1 MEFSE
6 VRSERIPMQLSNG
19 AIAFVEISQTGHQ
32 DVAFDLKPF
41 NQVTQALEGIIDA
54 ISGTLHR
61 TLPDKACVKFGL
73 EIGIEAGQ
81 LTAVIVKGA
90 SRANLEITLE
100 WNRTQ

>member
-6 VRSERIPMQLSNG
+6 VQSERVPVQLANG
-19 AIAFVEISQTGHQ
+19 AIAYVEVSQTGHQ
-32 DVAFDLKPF
+32 DVSFDLKPF
-41 NQVTQALEGIIDA
+41 HQVTQALEGIIDA
-54 ISGTLHR
+54 LSGTLHR

-73 EIGIEAGQ
+73 EVGIEAGQ
-81 LTAVIVKGA
+81 LTAIIVKGA